1 VQARSAC
8 EKWEKVKEI
17 LFFGIAQ
24 TWLPRRGG
32 TVMKLRLAALAV
44 FVLFPL
50 KSLLAESATM
60 DRLHDAALVFTE
72 DMQTP
77 DQAIPQELLE
87 TAQCAVIV
95 PGYKK
100 GAFMFGGSYGKGFMV
115 CRDTSGTGWSAP
127 GAVRLEGGSFGL
139 QVGVNDTDVVM
150 LVMNKGGENHL
161 LSSQFTL
168 GADASVAAGPV
179 GRMAKADTDA
189 TMHAEVLSWSRSH
202 GVFAGISLNGSTL
215 REDLDDNRA
224 LYGRT
229 VTNREIIEKGLP
241 APPAAKDLLEV
252 LRKYAGRKPTDDDA
266 KR

>member
-1 VQARSAC
+1 MR
-8 EKWEKVKEI
+8 
-17 LFFGIAQ
+17 LHIA
-24 TWLPRRGG
+24 
-32 TVMKLRLAALAV
+32 VLAL
-44 FVLFPL
+44 FVLLPL
-50 KSLLAESATM
+50 KSLLADSATT

-72 DMQTP
+72 VMQAP

-100 GAFMFGGSYGKGFMV
+100 GAFLFGASYGKGFMV
-115 CRDTSGTGWSAP
+115 CRDQKKETSWSAP

-139 QVGVNDTDVVM
+139 QIGFNDTDVVM
-150 LVMNKGGENHL
+150 LVMNRSGEDHL

-189 TMHAEVLSWSRSH
+189 TMHAQVLSWSRSH

-241 APPAAKDLLEV
+241 APPAAKELLAA
-252 LRKYAGRKPTDDDA
+252 LQKYAGRKATDDGRHQ
-266 KR
+266 K